1 MARLT
6 SSWKRLAVQIITP
19 KLSDGVTMG
28 NTSHLQK
35 GTPLTSSRLLA
46 ICHQNSISETPTAN
60 IRGLIVKPKIV
71 FNKNKHMK
79 KSIIL
84 LMALTMCFAVNAQEI
99 EKIDKFASGYINGT
113 YMNKYKTIDGVLYA
127 VGYEGTKDWILVR
140 YPAGS
145 RNTTYNV
152 HTNCRRIA
160 RGAFEGAAYL
170 REIYLPETVSFIGE
184 DAFIGCTSLQ
194 GIYFGESSPSAV
206 RGIEAN
212 ESNKDAAEEVARYN
226 LSGHP
231 CSPNEKG
238 VQIIVYSDFSAQTVI
253 VD

>member
-1 MARLT
+1 
-6 SSWKRLAVQIITP
+6 
-19 KLSDGVTMG
+19 
-28 NTSHLQK
+28 
-35 GTPLTSSRLLA
+35 
-46 ICHQNSISETPTAN
+46 
-60 IRGLIVKPKIV
+60 
-71 FNKNKHMK
+71 MK
-79 KSIIL
+79 KLMTL
-84 LMALTMCFAVNAQEI
+84 LMALTMCCAINAQEI

-152 HTNCRRIA
+152 HPNCRRIA

-184 DAFIGCTSLQ
+184 DAFAGCTSLQ
-194 GIYFGESSPSAV
+194 GIYYGESTPSAV
-206 RGIEAN
+206 RGIESDGI
-212 ESNKDAAEEVARYN
+212 SNDDAEEVARYN
-226 LSGHP
+226 LSGRP

-238 VQIIVYSDFSAQTVI
+238 VQIIVYSNFTTKTVI
-253 VD
+253 LD

>member
-1 MARLT
+1 MRKVLF
-6 SSWKRLAVQIITP
+6 L
-19 KLSDGVTMG
+19 
-28 NTSHLQK
+28 
-35 GTPLTSSRLLA
+35 LLA
-46 ICHQNSISETPTAN
+46 LMMSTA
-60 IRGLIVKPKIV
+60 VK
-71 FNKNKHMK
+71 
-79 KSIIL
+79 
-84 LMALTMCFAVNAQEI
+84 AQEI

-145 RNTTYNV
+145 RNTTYIV
-152 HTNCRRIA
+152 HPNCRRIA

-184 DAFIGCTSLQ
+184 DAFAGCTSLQ

-206 RGIEAN
+206 RAIEADVS
-212 ESNKDAAEEVARYN
+212 SNYDVEEVARYN
-226 LSGHP
+226 LSGRP

-238 VQIIVYSDFSAQTVI
+238 VQIIVYSDFTTRSVI
-253 VD
+253 SD

>member
-1 MARLT
+1 M
-6 SSWKRLAVQIITP
+6 KKIIT
-19 KLSDGVTMG
+19 
-28 NTSHLQK
+28 
-35 GTPLTSSRLLA
+35 LL
-46 ICHQNSISETPTAN
+46 
-60 IRGLIVKPKIV
+60 L
-71 FNKNKHMK
+71 
-79 KSIIL
+79 
-84 LMALTMCFAVNAQEI
+84 ALTMSLAIHAQEI

-145 RNTTYNV
+145 RATAYTV
-152 HTNCRRIA
+152 HPNCRRIA

-184 DAFIGCTSLQ
+184 DAFAGCTSLQ
-194 GIYFGESSPSAV
+194 GIYFDESSPSAV
-206 RGIEAN
+206 RGIEVDGTHTG
-212 ESNKDAAEEVARYN
+212 EAEEVARYN

-231 CSPNEKG
+231 CSPNDKG
-238 VQIIVYSDFSAQTVI
+238 VQIIVYSDFSTKSII